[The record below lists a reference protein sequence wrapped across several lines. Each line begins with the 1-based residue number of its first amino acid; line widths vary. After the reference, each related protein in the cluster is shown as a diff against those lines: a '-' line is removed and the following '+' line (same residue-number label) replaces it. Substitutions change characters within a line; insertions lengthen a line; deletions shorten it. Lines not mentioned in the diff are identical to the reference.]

1 MTQYKVILRL
11 IGDNTMNYK
20 EKFGFGCM
28 RLPQKDANDP
38 TSIDQD
44 LFNQMVDIYM
54 EKGFNY
60 FDTSYAYHNG
70 TSETAI
76 RKAVVERYPRE
87 SYKIC
92 DKMPTWALTSNEDND
107 KFVNEMLER
116 LGIDYFDVFF
126 IHNINVPWLKL
137 AEKHGSFEYV
147 KKMKADG
154 IAKKIGFS
162 FHDDSKLLK
171 KVLDKYGDFL
181 DVVQLELNYLDW
193 EDPAIEAR
201 KCYDLCVEHGL
212 DVYVMEPLKG
222 GVIVNP
228 SKEIKDEFKKF
239 NPDKSIA
246 SFAIRFCA
254 SLEHVKIVLS
264 GMSKMDDLLDNCD
277 TYENFEVLTGEE
289 NEFLERM
296 ALKLR
301 ESVAVA
307 CSECG
312 YCIDACPEMIP
323 IPEYFNL
330 YNTSKNQPESDIYRL
345 YYDKLGDEKVP
356 ASECTYCG
364 TCIEHCTQ
372 KIDIPEELEKVCE
385 HFEEGFSP
393 YG

>member
-1 MTQYKVILRL
+1 MTYKS
-11 IGDNTMNYK
+11 
-20 EKFGFGCM
+20 KFGFGCM
-28 RLPQKDANDP
+28 RLPLTDENNP
-38 TSIDQD
+38 SSVDQE
-44 LFNQMVDIYM
+44 LFNQMVDRYM

-60 FDTSYAYHNG
+60 FDTSYAYHG
-70 TSETAI
+70 GISETAI

-87 SYKIC
+87 SFQIC
-92 DKMPTWALTSNEDND
+92 DKMPTWALTSEEDND

-116 LGIDYFDVFF
+116 LAIDYFDVFF

-137 AEKHGSFEYV
+137 AEKCNTFEYV
-147 KKMKADG
+147 KKMKENGVAR
-154 IAKKIGFS
+154 KIGFS

-181 DVVQLELNYLDW
+181 DIAQLELNYLDW
-193 EDPAIEAR
+193 DDPSIEAR
-201 KCYDLCVEHGL
+201 KCYELCVEHGL

-222 GVIVNP
+222 GVIVNLP
-228 SKEIKDEFKKF
+228 DEIKNDFEEF

-254 SLEHVKIVLS
+254 SLDSVKMVLS
-264 GMSKMDDLLDNCD
+264 GMSKMSDLDDNID
-277 TYENFEVLTGEE
+277 TYENFEPLTDNES
-289 NEFLERM
+289 EFLENM

-301 ESVAVA
+301 EKVAVP

-323 IPEYFNL
+323 IPEYFNI
-330 YNTSKNQPESDIYRL
+330 YNTSKNQPQSNIYRL

-372 KIDIPEELEKVCE
+372 KIDIPEELEKLCE

>member
-1 MTQYKVILRL
+1 MTYKS
-11 IGDNTMNYK
+11 
-20 EKFGFGCM
+20 KFGFGCM
-28 RLPQKDANDP
+28 RLPLTDANDP

-44 LFNQMVDIYM
+44 LFNEMVDIYM

-87 SYKIC
+87 SFKIC
-92 DKMPTWALTSNEDND
+92 DKMPTWALTCEEDND

-126 IHNINVPWLKL
+126 IHNINGPWFKN
-137 AEKHGSFEYV
+137 AVNANTFEYV
-147 KKMKADG
+147 KKMKEDG
-154 IAKKIGFS
+154 IAKQIGFS
-162 FHDDSKLLK
+162 FHDKADLLE
-171 KVLDKYGDFL
+171 KVLDEYGDIF
-181 DVVQLELNYLDW
+181 VIVQLELNYLDW
-193 EDPAIEAR
+193 EDPSIEAH
-201 KCYDLCVEHGL
+201 KCYDLCAKHGL

-228 SKEIKDEFKKF
+228 SDEIKNDFKQF

-246 SFAIRFCA
+246 SMAIRFCA

-264 GMSKMDDLLDNCD
+264 GMSKMDDLLDNID
-277 TYENFEVLTGEE
+277 TYENFEILSDEE
-289 NEFLERM
+289 NEFLEKM
-296 ALKLR
+296 AQKLS
-301 ESVAVA
+301 ENLAVP

-312 YCIDACPEMIP
+312 YCVDACPEMIP

-345 YYDKLGDEKVP
+345 YYDKLADEKVP
-356 ASECTYCG
+356 ADECTYCG
-364 TCIEHCTQ
+364 TCLDYCTQ

-385 HFEEGFSP
+385 HFETGFTP
-393 YG
+393 YS

>member
-1 MTQYKVILRL
+1 
-11 IGDNTMNYK
+11 
-20 EKFGFGCM
+20 M
-28 RLPQKDANDP
+28 RLPQTDANDP
-38 TSIDQD
+38 TKIDQE

-70 TSETAI
+70 ASEIAI

-87 SYKIC
+87 SFKIC
-92 DKMPTWALTSNEDND
+92 DKMPTWALTCEDDND

-126 IHNINVPWLKL
+126 IHNINGPWLENAKN
-137 AEKHGSFEYV
+137 ANTFEYV
-147 KKMKADG
+147 KKMKENC
-154 IAKKIGFS
+154 IAKQIGFS
-162 FHDDSKLLK
+162 FHESSGLLK
-171 KVLDKYGDFL
+171 EVLDEYGDMF
-181 DVVQLELNYLDW
+181 DIVQLELNYLDW
-193 EDPAIEAR
+193 EDPSIEAH

-228 SKEIKDEFKKF
+228 NDEIKNDFKEF
-239 NPDKSIA
+239 NPEKSIA

-254 SLEHVKIVLS
+254 SLEDVKIVLS
-264 GMSKMDDLLDNCD
+264 GMSKMEDLLDNCD
-277 TYENFEVLTGEE
+277 TYENFEVLSEE
-289 NEFLERM
+289 ESEFLEKM
-296 ALKLR
+296 AQKLA
-301 ESVAVA
+301 ENVAVP

-323 IPEYFNL
+323 IPEYFHL
-330 YNTSKNQPESDIYRL
+330 YNTSKNQPESNIYRL
-345 YYDKLGDEKVP
+345 YYDKLADEKVP
-356 ASECTYCG
+356 ADECTYCS
-364 TCIEHCTQ
+364 TCIDHCTQ
-372 KIDIPEELEKVCE
+372 KIDIPEKLEEVCE

>member
-1 MTQYKVILRL
+1 MTYKS
-11 IGDNTMNYK
+11 
-20 EKFGFGCM
+20 KFGFGCM
-28 RLPQKDANDP
+28 RLPQTNPNDP
-38 TSIDQD
+38 TAIDQE

-70 TSETAI
+70 MSEIAI

-87 SYKIC
+87 SFKIC
-92 DKMPTWALTSNEDND
+92 DKMPTWALTCEEDNE

-126 IHNINVPWLKL
+126 IHNINGPWVKN
-137 AEKHGSFEYV
+137 AINANTFEYV
-147 KKMKADG
+147 KKMKENG
-154 IAKKIGFS
+154 IAKQIGFS
-162 FHDDSKLLK
+162 FHDKADLLK
-171 KVLDKYGDFL
+171 KVLDEYGDMF
-181 DVVQLELNYLDW
+181 DIVQLELNYLDW
-193 EDPAIEAR
+193 EDPSIEAH

-228 SKEIKDEFKKF
+228 NEEIKNDFKEF

-254 SLEHVKIVLS
+254 SLEQVKIVLS

-277 TYENFEVLTGEE
+277 TYENFEVLSEEE
-289 NEFLERM
+289 NEFLEKM
-296 ALKLR
+296 ALKLA
-301 ESVAVA
+301 ENVAVP

-312 YCIDACPEMIP
+312 YCVDACPEMIP
-323 IPEYFNL
+323 IPEYFHL
-330 YNTSKNQPESDIYRL
+330 YNTSKNQPESNIYRL
-345 YYDKLGDEKVP
+345 YFDKLADEKVP
-356 ASECTYCG
+356 ADECTYCS
-364 TCIEHCTQ
+364 TCIDHCTQ
-372 KIDIPEELEKVCE
+372 KIDIPEMLEKVCE

-393 YG
+393 YAGDP

>member
-1 MTQYKVILRL
+1 MTYKS
-11 IGDNTMNYK
+11 
-20 EKFGFGCM
+20 KFGFGCM
-28 RLPQKDANDP
+28 RLPLTDENNPA
-38 TSIDQD
+38 SVDQE
-44 LFNQMVDIYM
+44 LFNQMVDRYM

-60 FDTSYAYHNG
+60 FDTSYAYHG
-70 TSETAI
+70 GVSETAI

-87 SYKIC
+87 SFQIC
-92 DKMPTWALTSNEDND
+92 DKMPTWALTSEEDND

-116 LGIDYFDVFF
+116 LAIDYFDVFF

-137 AEKHGSFEYV
+137 AEKCNTFEYI
-147 KKMKADG
+147 KKMKENGVAR
-154 IAKKIGFS
+154 KIGFS

-181 DVVQLELNYLDW
+181 DIAQLELNYLDW
-193 EDPAIEAR
+193 DDPSIEAR
-201 KCYDLCVEHGL
+201 KCYELCVEHGL

-222 GVIVNP
+222 GVIVNLP
-228 SKEIKDEFKKF
+228 DEIKNDFEEF

-254 SLEHVKIVLS
+254 SLDSVKMVLS
-264 GMSKMDDLLDNCD
+264 GMSKMSDLDDNID
-277 TYENFEVLTGEE
+277 TYENFEPLTDNES
-289 NEFLERM
+289 EFLENM

-301 ESVAVA
+301 EKVAVP

-323 IPEYFNL
+323 IPEYFNI
-330 YNTSKNQPESDIYRL
+330 YNTSKNQPQSNIYRL

-372 KIDIPEELEKVCE
+372 KIDIPEELEKLCE